1 MQSDSTRKREYGIDL
16 YLMAGLATTPHFME
30 KLRVA
35 LHGWLEQWWRPVHSE
50 LLFPYGDRSRRAFPQ
65 LWEIRSDMRRGFR
78 RLYKSVGGNRAIEA
92 LEIRRVRLD
101 RDRKTTL
108 FIGHSG
114 GGVAAVHAAQLLSER
129 QGDSDC
135 LIVMIGSPR
144 CRIPEGLR
152 QSVLSISAAGKDF
165 VPRLGSFGGWKAGM
179 LRIPS
184 WHSDKH
190 APGEMRSVPII
201 GGHADYFRDN
211 APYVNPMGQSN
222 LDITLEAIESWL
234 IRWK

>member
-1 MQSDSTRKREYGIDL
+1 MQSDSTGKRENGVDL
-16 YLMAGLATTPHFME
+16 YFIAGLATAPHFME
-30 KLRVA
+30 KFRVA
-35 LHGWLEQWWRPVHSE
+35 IHSSLEQWWQPVHSE
-50 LLFPYGDRSRRAFPQ
+50 LLFPYGDWSRRPFAQ
-65 LWEIRSDMRRGFR
+65 LWEIQSDMRLGLRQ
-78 RLYKSVGGNRAIEA
+78 LDKSIGGNRALA
-92 LEIRRVRLD
+92 AMEIRRAGSDLG
-101 RDRKTTL
+101 RKTTI

-129 QGDSDC
+129 QGGSDC

-144 CRIPEGLR
+144 CRIPEGFR

-165 VPRLGSFGGWKAGM
+165 VPRLGSFGGWKAGK

-190 APGEMRSVPII
+190 APGEVRTVPII
-201 GGHADYFRDN
+201 GGHADYFRDS
-211 APYVNPMGQSN
+211 APYVNQMGNSN

-234 IRWK
+234 IQWK

>member
-1 MQSDSTRKREYGIDL
+1 MQSNSTRKKENGVDL
-16 YLMAGLATTPHFME
+16 YLMAGLATGPHFME
-30 KLRVA
+30 KLRAA
-35 LHGWLEQWWRPVHSE
+35 LHGSLEQWWQPVHSE

-78 RLYKSVGGNRAIEA
+78 RLSKSVGGNRALEA
-92 LEIRRVRLD
+92 MKIRHDRLD
-101 RDRKTTL
+101 RGRKTNL

-114 GGVAAVHAAQLLSER
+114 GGVAALHAAQLLSEQ
-129 QGDSDC
+129 QGDSHC

-144 CRIPEGLR
+144 CRIPEELR
-152 QSVLSISAAGKDF
+152 QSVLSIRAEGKDP
-165 VPRLGSFGGWKAGM
+165 VTRLGSFGGWKAGK

-184 WHSDKH
+184 WYSDKH

-201 GGHADYFRDN
+201 GGHADYFRDS
-211 APYVNPMGQSN
+211 APYVNPIGQSN